1 MLSFLSRG
9 KNTLTN
15 TPFCHLGVSLRRFYR
30 PVLAGLQNDEM
41 KFDSGKKYKYD
52 EIVTKFLFR
61 FLIGSLLFTISLLF
75 LPSLALASGFT
86 VRKVGGLN
94 VDGLVYSHLWYT
106 NGNVTITGGT
116 LPNETVT
123 TTVDGAAA
131 TVTADASG
139 NWSYTT
145 TLATGD
151 HAMSFSSIASTV
163 SFTLT
168 IGALPDGVG
177 GLPTAT
183 APTVGNIGPTML
195 LLAIGLGLLA
205 TPLFFLR
212 KTITRPQT

>member
-1 MLSFLSRG
+1 MLPFLSRG

-15 TPFCHLGVSLRRFYR
+15 TPFCHFGVSLRRFYR
-30 PVLAGLQNDEM
+30 PALAGLQNDEM

-52 EIVTKFLFR
+52 EIVTKLLFR
-61 FLIGSLLFTISLLF
+61 FLIGSLLLSISF
-75 LPSLALASGFT
+75 LSLPTLTFASGFT
-86 VRKVGGLN
+86 VRKVGALN

-106 NGNVTITGGT
+106 NGSVTVTGGS

-123 TTVDGAAA
+123 ATVDGAAS

-151 HAMSFSSIASTV
+151 HAMSFSSISSTV

-168 IGALPDGVG
+168 IGALPEGVG

-183 APTVGNIGPTML
+183 TPTVGSIGPTVA
-195 LLAIGLGLLA
+195 LASVGIGLISI
-205 TPLFFLR
+205 PLFFLR
-212 KTITRPQT
+212 KTRVRGV